1 MDNKDKK
8 SYIAPQMQVVSFKV
22 EQGFVGSN
30 FAQLL
35 FWSTPTVDQVE
46 DYSIRSGW
54 TDDGSNT
61 FF

>member
-1 MDNKDKK
+1 MDTKDKK
-8 SYIAPQMQVVSFKV
+8 TYVAPQMQVVSFKV

-35 FWSTPTVDQVE
+35 FWTTPEVTQVE
-46 DYSIRSGW
+46 DYSVRSGW
-54 TDDGSNT
+54 DDDASNS